1 MLAQRLGLQSARR
14 LCVYPCPPS
23 ASLTN
28 TTTVAV
34 RQPAL
39 LSSRA
44 PQLLA
49 TTGLTQFRGAAFQ
62 TVSDNEASQQILA
75 KQRLNRPVSPHLGIY
90 KPQITWYGSALNRVT
105 GVALSGT
112 FYLFGL
118 SYLIAPAFGWHVES
132 ASIAAA
138 FAAWPAALAILAKL
152 VASFPFTY
160 HSFNGLRHLMWDMG
174 KGITNKQVQV
184 TGWSVVGLSVF
195 TSLVL
200 ALL

>member
-1 MLAQRLGLQSARR
+1 MLAQRLGLQTARR
-14 LCVYPCPPS
+14 L
-23 ASLTN
+23 
-28 TTTVAV
+28 AV
-34 RQPAL
+34 RQPSL

-44 PQLLA
+44 PQLLPSA
-49 TTGLTQFRGAAFQ
+49 GLIQQRHAAFQ
-62 TVSDNEASQQILA
+62 SVSDSEASQQILA

-118 SYLIAPAFGWHVES
+118 SYLVAPAFGWHLES
-132 ASIAAA
+132 ASLAAS

-160 HSFNGLRHLMWDMG
+160 HSFNGLRHLMWDLG

-184 TGWSVVGLSVF
+184 TGWTVVGLSVLS
-195 TSLVL
+195 SLVL
-200 ALL
+200 ALM

>member
-1 MLAQRLGLQSARR
+1 MNIVQAVGARSRVRKKGRKEFGKQEFCAARAARQASERGKLANHSQPNYRLASAIGQR
-14 LCVYPCPPS
+14 
-23 ASLTN
+23 
-28 TTTVAV
+28 
-34 RQPAL
+34 
-39 LSSRA
+39 
-44 PQLLA
+44 
-49 TTGLTQFRGAAFQ
+49 

>member
-14 LCVYPCPPS
+14 L
-23 ASLTN
+23 
-28 TTTVAV
+28 AV

-49 TTGLTQFRGAAFQ
+49 TTGLTQLRGAAFQ

>member
-14 LCVYPCPPS
+14 LGGPP
-23 ASLTN
+23 ACAPLI
-28 TTTVAV
+28 A
-34 RQPAL
+34 R
-39 LSSRA
+39 SSTSRNHW
-44 PQLLA
+44 LDSV
-49 TTGLTQFRGAAFQ
+49 Q

>member
-1 MLAQRLGLQSARR
+1 MLAQRLGLQTARR
-14 LCVYPCPPS
+14 L
-23 ASLTN
+23 
-28 TTTVAV
+28 AV
-34 RQPAL
+34 RQSSL

-44 PQLLA
+44 PQVLSSAALV
-49 TTGLTQFRGAAFQ
+49 QQRHAAFQ
-62 TVSDNEASQQILA
+62 SVSDSEASQQILA

-118 SYLIAPAFGWHVES
+118 SYLIAPAFGWHLES
-132 ASIAAA
+132 ASLAAS

-174 KGITNKQVQV
+174 KGISNKQVQV
-184 TGWSVVGLSVF
+184 TGWTVVGVSVV
-195 TSLVL
+195 TSFIL
-200 ALL
+200 ALI